1 MTDATTSTALS
12 ERKVPL
18 RDRLPVISHL
28 RRSVGLQRTM
38 LVLAA
43 LVITTVFVI
52 VAVFA
57 PLLAP
62 YGFAQQDGG

>member
-1 MTDATTSTALS
+1 MTDATTPATLT

-18 RDRLPVISHL
+18 RDRLPIVSHL

-38 LVLAA
+38 LVIG
-43 LVITTVFVI
+43 LVITIVFVL
-52 VAVFA
+52 VAALA

-62 YGFAQQDGG
+62 YGFAQQEAN